1 MIFVSG
7 ITLSFFLSLLLFTK
21 RQKDYSDR
29 LLAAWFFFAAL
40 HQLIFYCDYQGLNEQ
55 YPFLAGVV
63 IPFPFVHGPF
73 LFLYVSARVSTVT
86 PLQRKLNLLHF
97 LPFVCCFIYMIP
109 FFLLPASQRLYI
121 MKQEGVGYETF
132 IQIKFI
138 AIIISGLSYV
148 ALSLRLLYQ
157 YQRDIV
163 NRFSNLTKVDLQW
176 LMYLV
181 VGLAVI
187 WMVVIFF
194 SDLYTL
200 TASVIFMSVAG
211 FFGLRHAGVLSG
223 KEPGVS
229 ATLAEWKEEQPQ
241 PSASETDLKKT
252 VRYEKSGLTEEK
264 KAKMAAELE
273 ALMKEK
279 KPYLNPDL
287 TLDLLAAQLSMNPN
301 HLSQFIN
308 EELKVTFYDYMNTLR
323 VREFEQLAAS
333 PDSRKFTLLA
343 LAYHSGF
350 NSKSTFNRYFK
361 KITGKSPSEY
371 LRDLSESA
379 SGH

>member
-40 HQLIFYCDYQGLNEQ
+40 HQLLFYLDYQGLNDQ

-73 LFLYVSARVSTVT
+73 LFLYVSARVGQVT
-86 PLQRKLNLLHF
+86 PRQKKLNLLHF
-97 LPFVCCFIYMIP
+97 LPFVSCIVYMIP

-121 MKQEGVGYETF
+121 MKHQGVGYEIF
-132 IQIKFI
+132 SLVKFI

-148 ALSLRLLYQ
+148 ALSLRLLYR

-163 NRFSNLTKVDLQW
+163 NRYSNLTKVDLQW

-181 VGLAVI
+181 VGLALI

-200 TASVIFMSVAG
+200 MASVVFMSVAG

-223 KEPGVS
+223 KEQGV
-229 ATLAEWKEEQPQ
+229 AAAVAEWKEEQSP
-241 PSASETDLKKT
+241 PSVPEADGKK
-252 VRYEKSGLTEEK
+252 VSRYEKSGLTDEK
-264 KAKMAAELE
+264 KAKMAAELDE
-273 ALMKEK
+273 VMKEK

-287 TLDLLAAQLSMNPN
+287 TLDLLAAELSLNPN
-301 HLSQFIN
+301 HLSQLIN
-308 EELKVTFYDYMNTLR
+308 EELKVTFYDYVNTLR
-323 VREFEQLAAS
+323 VREFERLAAS

-361 KITGKSPSEY
+361 KVTGKSPSEY
-371 LRDLSESA
+371 LRDLPESA
-379 SGH
+379 SGR

>member
-40 HQLIFYCDYQGLNEQ
+40 HQLLFYLDYQGLNDQ

-73 LFLYVSARVSTVT
+73 LFLYVSARVGQVT
-86 PLQRKLNLLHF
+86 PRQKKLNLLHF
-97 LPFVCCFIYMIP
+97 LPFVSCIVYMIP

-121 MKQEGVGYETF
+121 MKHQGVGYEVF
-132 IQIKFI
+132 SLVKFI

-148 ALSLRLLYQ
+148 AFSLRLLYR
-157 YQRDIV
+157 YQRDII
-163 NRFSNLTKVDLQW
+163 NRYSNLTKVDLQW

-200 TASVIFMSVAG
+200 MASVVFMSVAG

-223 KEPGVS
+223 KEQGVP
-229 ATLAEWKEEQPQ
+229 AAVAEWKEEQPP
-241 PSASETDLKKT
+241 PSVPEADGKK
-252 VRYEKSGLTEEK
+252 VSRYEKSGLTDEK
-264 KAKMAAELE
+264 KAKMAAELDE
-273 ALMKEK
+273 VMKEK

-287 TLDLLAAQLSMNPN
+287 TLDLLAAELNLNPN
-301 HLSQFIN
+301 HLSQLIN
-308 EELKVTFYDYMNTLR
+308 EELKVTFYDYVNTLR
-323 VREFEQLAAS
+323 VREFERLAAS

-361 KITGKSPSEY
+361 KVTGKSPSEY
-371 LRDLSESA
+371 LRDLSENSSA
-379 SGH
+379 R